1 MKTWLILLLNGL
13 LLTIGVGGSIFLF
26 IALQNSYKDYQ
37 MQTLDTQCD
46 LIVQQML
53 TQFGTAITISE
64 SINQINNMDDN
75 FLLDQTLFSWYMGN
89 TTKYT
94 DLFNLGIAEMEKV
107 YDEDI
112 EEWADSHNVNI
123 TKVNPKTF
131 KTDLQELDQPTYV
144 LISTCWPCEGAI
156 GMDYYGETL
165 RKEVTDRAERKRIPV
180 ISKPIVTSDKSPDG
194 KNHLALVIF
203 IPRFAA
209 NDSNNFLGGI
219 SMSYIN
225 TELFDTN
232 IDYKVE
238 IFDEIFAIS
247 DNFNSTTLRAEN
259 QTQVLD
265 QDVLVTCGDD
275 PGTNFLPWLF
285 LIAACVISLLLPV
298 MILSFWLMGRR
309 RKKLYHRLITHE
321 QANQQIKIQAAAAQ
335 QANDLKS
342 AFLANMSHEIRHPS
356 MVYSV

>member
-112 EEWADSHNVNI
+112 EEWADSH
-123 TKVNPKTF
+123 
-131 KTDLQELDQPTYV
+131 
-144 LISTCWPCEGAI
+144 
-156 GMDYYGETL
+156 
-165 RKEVTDRAERKRIPV
+165 
-180 ISKPIVTSDKSPDG
+180 
-194 KNHLALVIF
+194 
-203 IPRFAA
+203 
-209 NDSNNFLGGI
+209 
-219 SMSYIN
+219 
-225 TELFDTN
+225 
-232 IDYKVE
+232 
-238 IFDEIFAIS
+238 
-247 DNFNSTTLRAEN
+247 
-259 QTQVLD
+259 
-265 QDVLVTCGDD
+265 
-275 PGTNFLPWLF
+275 
-285 LIAACVISLLLPV
+285 
-298 MILSFWLMGRR
+298 
-309 RKKLYHRLITHE
+309 
-321 QANQQIKIQAAAAQ
+321 
-335 QANDLKS
+335 
-342 AFLANMSHEIRHPS
+342 
-356 MVYSV
+356 